1 MAENAETKVEETVVE
16 EVKEEVKDEPKEV
29 KDEQPSIQDLMTR
42 IAKLEREKN
51 KASAE
56 AADFKK
62 KWRDS
67 LSETEKASQEKA
79 EEEAKKAEEFE
90 SIKRENAIY
99 RMTESYLEE
108 GFTADLAKQAAT
120 AEVDGD
126 RDLVHAIRKQVSEER
141 EKKIKEDTQKE
152 FFAKY
157 QLNAGQGSAD
167 NSISK
172 EQFNAMS
179 LIERSK
185 LKREN
190 EAEYNRLIAL

>member
-1 MAENAETKVEETVVE
+1 MAENTETKVEETVVE
-16 EVKEEVKDEPKEV
+16 ETKEVVEEKQEPVKEE
-29 KDEQPSIQDLMTR
+29 QPSMQDLLTR

-79 EEEAKKAEEFE
+79 EEEAKRAEEFE

-99 RMTESYLEE
+99 RMTESYREE
-108 GFTADLAKQAAT
+108 GFDDALAKKAAT

-126 RDLVHAIRKQVSEER
+126 RELVHAIRKQVAEAR
-141 EKKIKEDTQKE
+141 EKAIKADMQKE

-157 QLNAGQGSAD
+157 QVNAGQGSAE
-167 NSISK
+167 NAITK
-172 EQFNAMS
+172 EQFEAMT

-185 LKREN
+185 LKRDN